1 MKSTVLSFLACLL
14 IWIPA
19 APVWS
24 ADTLVIKRPTTV
36 EFAFLSD
43 APLVAQA
50 IPTAPPPPEDP
61 PTESDLWLN
70 STYALGGAAA
80 GNASAVLVFGLIDIL
95 PLLLA
100 QVGWVEGSPNWV
112 EGAGPWLLLLLL
124 LPMVGT
130 PLLMHIYSPEAQVES
145 LGWSIAGSVISTLLH
160 AVLMIPLVFLF
171 GQDKLSDTVYLLAPA
186 AGITAIILESLGTA
200 GAHQLGETWR
210 LTPTSDTGL
219 QLTRHWSF

>member
-1 MKSTVLSFLACLL
+1 MKSTVLSVLTCLL
-14 IWIPA
+14 IWIPN

-24 ADTLVIKRPTTV
+24 AETIIIERPATT
-36 EFAFLSD
+36 EFAFLNA
-43 APLVAQA
+43 APQVAQA

-95 PLLLA
+95 PLLLT
-100 QVGWVEGSPNWV
+100 QVGWIEGSPNWV

-124 LPMVGT
+124 LPMAGT
-130 PLLMHIYSPEAQVES
+130 PLLMHLNSPEARVES
-145 LGWSIAGSVISTLLH
+145 VGWSIAGSVISTLLH
-160 AVLMIPLVFLF
+160 ALLMIPLVFVF
-171 GQDKLSDTVYLLAPA
+171 GQGKLSDTVYLLAPA
-186 AGITAIILESLGTA
+186 AVITALILESLGTA